1 MLKIELSASHVS
13 AKASKGVV
21 HIKALVTRKAIA
33 EDLNCMFP
41 CKDKSITN
49 QMEIEWPEKET
60 KLILAAEKPKHKE
73 HLNLS

>member
-13 AKASKGVV
+13 ARASKGVV

-49 QMEIEWPEKET
+49 QMEIE
-60 KLILAAEKPKHKE
+60 
-73 HLNLS
+73 